1 MFLRIIKYFLIVVIF
16 CFATCWLIDKAFPL
30 DMSRLADNSTVIY
43 ANQIPIHVFHTQDE
57 KLRILTQVNEVDP
70 RYIQALLAREDQY
83 FRLHPGINPFALVRA
98 AYLWIRY
105 GHIISGGS
113 TITMQTARLLEPR
126 PRKISSKIIECF
138 RALQLE
144 WHFSKNEI
152 LSIYMTL
159 APFGGNLEGVT
170 AASFAYFKKSPLKLT
185 ADEIALLVA
194 LVQSPTLLRPD
205 HHPKRAEFARN
216 FILNLME
223 QKGLIE
229 NGQAQIQSQAQLP
242 SIKTQLPREIPH
254 LAWRLKK
261 QHPHQKK
268 IHTSI
273 NLEMQKKIEHLLQ
286 DYKSF
291 LPVNANAAIL
301 IIDHIQNKPLVYL
314 ASRDFYNEEQH
325 GFVDYICAYRS
336 PGSTL
341 KPFIYG
347 FGFDMGL
354 VKPDSYILDERRRF
368 GAYSPRNFDKDIH
381 GIVPIHEALRMSL
394 NIPVVDILNQIGVLR
409 FLGKLKEAGI
419 EPQFPD
425 SLEGPSLAVALGGM
439 GMTLEQ
445 LVKLYA
451 ALPRGGEV
459 MNLSYLQE
467 DDVSIQS
474 QILSKHASNQI
485 TNILTTTLDDEEH
498 PIAMKTGTS
507 YGHRDTLVIGYD
519 QRFVVGIWIGLPNGS
534 PMGPVSSRTLTVPLL
549 TKIFKLLPNEQAS
562 PVQNINNPTMTLQ
575 NFSAALNYQDLYK
588 NAPVISFPIH
598 ETVIE
603 LEKDE
608 NGLKPLPLTVTG
620 GKRPYTWMINE
631 AIFVTQCWQQ
641 KQFWTPQNKG
651 FYTVSVIDA
660 DGKTASVQVEIQ

>member
-1 MFLRIIKYFLIVVIF
+1 MKR
-16 CFATCWLIDKAFPL
+16 
-30 DMSRLADNSTVIY
+30 MADNSTVIY
-43 ANQIPIHVFHTQDE
+43 ANQMPIHIFHTQDE
-57 KLRILTQVNEVDP
+57 KLRILTQIDEVDP
-70 RYIQALLAREDQY
+70 RYIKTLLAREDRY
-83 FRLHPGINPFALVRA
+83 FHLHPGINPFALVRA

-144 WHFSKNEI
+144 WHFSKSEI

-159 APFGGNLEGVT
+159 APFGGNIEGVT

-216 FILNLME
+216 FILALME

-229 NGQAQIQSQAQLP
+229 NGQAKIQSQAPLP
-242 SIKTQLPREIPH
+242 SIKNQLPREIPH

-261 QHPHQKK
+261 QYPNQKK

-291 LPVNANAAIL
+291 LPTNANAAIL
-301 IIDHIQNKPLVYL
+301 VIDHIQNKPLVYL
-314 ASRDFYNEEQH
+314 ASRDFYNQDQH
-325 GFVDYICAYRS
+325 GFVDYICASRS

-347 FGFDMGL
+347 LGFDMGI
-354 VKPDSYILDERRRF
+354 VKPDSYILDERKRF

-381 GIVPIHEALRMSL
+381 GIVPIHEALRKSL
-394 NIPVVDILNQIGVLR
+394 NIPVVDILNQVGVLR

-445 LVKLYA
+445 LVTLYA
-451 ALPRGGEV
+451 ALARDGQV
-459 MNLSYLQE
+459 MNLSYLQK
-467 DDVSIQS
+467 DDTSIQS
-474 QILSKHASNQI
+474 QILSKHASKQV

-498 PIAMKTGTS
+498 SIAMKTGTS

-519 QRFVVGIWIGLPNGS
+519 RRFVVGIWIGLPNGS
-534 PMGPVSSRTLTVPLL
+534 PMGPVSARTLTVPLL
-549 TKIFKLLPNEQAS
+549 AKIFKLLPKEQLATT
-562 PVQNINNPTMTLQ
+562 QNIISPSMTLQ
-575 NFSAALNYQDLYK
+575 NFSAVSHPQDLYK
-588 NAPVISFPIH
+588 DIPVISFPIH

-608 NGLKPLPLTVTG
+608 KDLKPIPLTVTG
-620 GKRPYTWMINE
+620 GKRPYTWIINDTLF
-631 AIFVTQCWQQ
+631 ATQCWQQ

-651 FYTVSVIDA
+651 FYRVSVIDA
-660 DGKTASVQVEIQ
+660 NGKVASIQVEIQCNIN